1 MFLAILCACALARRH
16 RRHGKRA
23 TNADYEALV
32 RACLK
37 YLEENQDDNIA
48 GAAAALMAAPAIME
62 AAPALIESVTKA
74 IGTITGKTKQD
85 EVVEEEPEPT
95 PVPVVTY
102 APPPPEDPPETKQNG
117 RRMRRRW

>member
-1 MFLAILCACALARRH
+1 MLFALLCACALARRH

-23 TNADYEALV
+23 TKADYEALA
-32 RACLK
+32 RACVK
-37 YLEENQDDNIA
+37 YLEENQDDNA
-48 GAAAALMAAPAIME
+48 AAAALIAAPAIME

-74 IGTITGKTKQD
+74 IGTLTGKTKQQE
-85 EVVEEEPEPT
+85 EVVEEPEPT

-102 APPPPEDPPETKQNG
+102 APAPPEDPPETKQNG